1 MLEALDHRSSSSLTA
16 VPVAEPVATQVII
29 IPYYLGIFHTLIYII
44 FRNVDFFSK
53 KLIKNFV
60 KENIKSS
67 KNIYIY
73 IYIFVEM
80 KLSKKKIQQR
90 CV

>member
-1 MLEALDHRSSSSLTA
+1 MVLEALDHRSSSSLTA

-73 IYIFVEM
+73 IFVEM